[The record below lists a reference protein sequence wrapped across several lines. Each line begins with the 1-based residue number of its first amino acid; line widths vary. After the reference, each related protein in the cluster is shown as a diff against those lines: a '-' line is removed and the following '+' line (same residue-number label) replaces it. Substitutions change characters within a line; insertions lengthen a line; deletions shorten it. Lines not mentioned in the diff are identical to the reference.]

1 MHYDSKH
8 SKTQLYSGYKNDY
21 SKHSKSQPDS
31 CSSKE
36 KTSSS
41 ETKQIKILNNY
52 EICCVYKINTTNY
65 YRNVYKKETNYLANF
80 VFSC

>member
-1 MHYDSKH
+1 MHYDLKK
-8 SKTQLYSGYKNDY
+8 KTTQPNSGYKNDY

-31 CSSKE
+31 GSSKE

-41 ETKQIKILNNY
+41 ETNQTKFLQNH

-65 YRNVYKKETNYLANF
+65 YRNVYKR
-80 VFSC
+80 